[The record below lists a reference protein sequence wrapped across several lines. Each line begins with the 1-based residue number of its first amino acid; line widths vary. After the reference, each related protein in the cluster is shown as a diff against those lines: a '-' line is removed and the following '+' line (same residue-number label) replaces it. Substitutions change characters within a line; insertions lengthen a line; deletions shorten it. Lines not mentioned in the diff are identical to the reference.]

1 MKLVATEKD
10 KQNRPVAMVEIS
22 NEEIAAIKKAAG
34 NHPKFK
40 KNDELEG
47 IRIADLYNRPNDEW
61 SKLSQINIKDIKE
74 VINKYIQDTGED
86 GLYSSLRDEF
96 HNLWKQLNPS

>member
-10 KQNRPVAMVEIS
+10 KQNRPVALVEIS
-22 NEEIAAIKKAAG
+22 NDEVAAIKKAAG

-40 KNDELEG
+40 AQDELEG
-47 IRIADLYNRPNDEW
+47 IRIADLFNRPNNEW
-61 SKLSQINIKDIKE
+61 SKLSNINITDIKE

-86 GLYSSLRDEF
+86 GLYSGLRDDLHEI
-96 HNLWKQLNPS
+96 WKLLNPS